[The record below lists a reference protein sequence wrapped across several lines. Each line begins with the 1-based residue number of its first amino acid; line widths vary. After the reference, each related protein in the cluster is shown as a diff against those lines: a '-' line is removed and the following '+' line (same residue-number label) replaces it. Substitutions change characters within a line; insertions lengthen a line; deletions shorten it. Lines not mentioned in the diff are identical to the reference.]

1 MMVDGL
7 LGRVIRNA
15 ARRNLAFEPVGNAT
29 GLPVPVRTQR
39 YMLYLHVPFC
49 PSLCPFCSFHRVEF
63 HRDQAARYFHAL
75 ADEVA
80 LADAVGFRFSEA
92 YVGGGTPTVLP
103 EALAG
108 LILTL
113 RTRYGV
119 ERVSVETN
127 PNDLVPDVLGRLAD
141 AGIDRL
147 SVGVQ
152 SLDDG
157 LLVQMRRRE
166 KYGDSAKIRAHLKA
180 AAGRIDTL
188 NVDMMFNFPAQTET
202 MLARDLELLTDDI
215 GAAQVSWYPLMSS
228 TPTRRTMAES
238 IGHVSYHR
246 ERAMYRQIAAHMLSR
261 GYSRS
266 SAWCFSKTPAM
277 IDEYITQS
285 DDYLGLGSGSFSRL
299 DGTLSGSTFSIADY
313 LNRVAGGR
321 SGILRSRRL
330 SERERMQYHLL
341 VRLFAGALS
350 LDGADR
356 AFGRPFAR
364 TLQPEIAALRV
375 IGAVRK
381 VGSTL
386 ELTESGQYLW
396 VLLMREFFS
405 VVNEFRERM
414 RHESP
419 GPPRDG

>member
-29 GLPVPVRTQR
+29 GLPRPAPTRR

-49 PSLCPFCSFHRVEF
+49 PSLCPFCSFHRVGF
-63 HRDQAARYFHAL
+63 HRNQAARYFRAL
-75 ADEVA
+75 TDEVA
-80 LADAVGFRFSEA
+80 LAADAGFHFEEA
-92 YVGGGTPTVLP
+92 YIGGGTPTVLP
-103 EALAG
+103 EALAE
-108 LILTL
+108 LIALL
-113 RTRYGV
+113 RQRYGV
-119 ERVSVETN
+119 ARVSAETN
-127 PNDLVPDVLGRLAD
+127 PNDLVPDVLDRLAD

-152 SLDDG
+152 SLDDA
-157 LLVQMRRRE
+157 LLLQMQRRE
-166 KYGDSAKIRAHLKA
+166 KYGDSATIRARLKA
-180 AAGRIDTL
+180 AAGRVDTL
-188 NVDMMFNFPAQTET
+188 NVDMMFNFPAQTER
-202 MLARDLELLTDDI
+202 MLDRDLELLTDDI

-228 TPTRRTMAES
+228 NPTRRAMAES
-238 IGHVSYHR
+238 IGRVSYAR
-246 ERAMYRQIAAHMLSR
+246 ERAMYRRIAGHMLSR

-285 DDYLGLGSGSFSRL
+285 DDYLGLGSGSFSLL
-299 DGTLSGSTFSIADY
+299 DGTLYGSTFSIADY
-313 LNRVAGGR
+313 LQRVAGGR
-321 SGILRSRRL
+321 SGILRSRTL

-350 LDGADR
+350 LESADR
-356 AFGRPFAR
+356 SFGRPFTR
-364 TLQPEIAALRV
+364 TLLPEIAALRA

-381 VGSTL
+381 VDGTL
-386 ELTESGQYLW
+386 RLTESGQYLW

-405 VVNEFRERM
+405 IVNEFRERM
-414 RHESP
+414 RHESAEAI
-419 GPPRDG
+419 R